1 MKYIARLNTSKLKKY
16 IDNFPVLA
24 ILGPRQCGKSTL
36 AKQILQSYNS
46 IYLDLENPDDLA
58 KLSEP
63 ILFFNQHKD
72 KIICLDEI
80 QRLPEI
86 FTILRSIIDDN
97 NRNAQFILLG
107 SASPQLLKQTSETL
121 AGRIVY
127 HELTPFLQSELP
139 HIYKKDV
146 ISSYWFRGGFPRSV
160 LAIDNEISEVWRKNF
175 ILTFL
180 EKDIPNLGFGYPP
193 KKIRRLWQMIA
204 HSQGQLVNLSE
215 LGKSLGISHTMIRQ
229 YIDLLEQTYMI
240 RVLQPYFGNTKKRI
254 TKTPKVYIRD
264 TGILHSL
271 LSISSPENILG
282 HPVAGSSWETM
293 VIENIISQTPDYTHS
308 FYRTSNGNE
317 IDLILENGTNTF
329 AIECKLSSAP
339 KLSRSFYSVLN
350 DVKAKFAW
358 VVAPVND
365 SYLIKENVKVCNLET
380 IIKDLTKKLTTID
393 REKKYSN

>member
-36 AKQILQSYNS
+36 AKQLLQSYNS

-58 KLSEP
+58 KLAEP

-139 HIYKKDV
+139 NTYTKDA

-193 KKIRRLWQMIA
+193 EKIRRLWQMIA
-204 HSQGQLVNLSE
+204 HSQGQLVNLTE

-254 TKTPKVYIRD
+254 TKTPKIYIRD

-271 LSISSPENILG
+271 LRISSPEIILG

-293 VIENIISQTPDYTHS
+293 VIENIISQTSNYSHS
-308 FYRTSNGNE
+308 FYRSSNGNE

-339 KLSRSFYSVLN
+339 KLSRSFYSVLD

-365 SYLIKENVKVCNLET
+365 SYLIKENIKVCNLET
-380 IIKDLTKKLTTID
+380 IIKDLT
-393 REKKYSN
+393 EKTY

>member
-36 AKQILQSYNS
+36 AKQLLQSYNS

-58 KLSEP
+58 KLAEP

-139 HIYKKDV
+139 NTYTKDA

-193 KKIRRLWQMIA
+193 EKIRRLWQMIA
-204 HSQGQLVNLSE
+204 HSQGQLVNLTE

-254 TKTPKVYIRD
+254 TKTPKIYIRD

-271 LSISSPENILG
+271 LRISSPEIILG

-293 VIENIISQTPDYTHS
+293 VIENIISQTSNYTHS

-339 KLSRSFYSVLN
+339 KLSRSFYSVLD

-365 SYLIKENVKVCNLET
+365 SYLIKENIKVCNLET
-380 IIKDLTKKLTTID
+380 IIKDLT
-393 REKKYSN
+393 EKTY

>member
-36 AKQILQSYNS
+36 AKQLLQSYNS

-58 KLSEP
+58 KLAEP

-139 HIYKKDV
+139 NTYTKDA

-193 KKIRRLWQMIA
+193 EKIRRLWQMIA
-204 HSQGQLVNLSE
+204 HSQGQLVNLTE

-254 TKTPKVYIRD
+254 TKTPKIYIRD

-271 LSISSPENILG
+271 LRISSPEIILG

-293 VIENIISQTPDYTHS
+293 VIENIISQTSNYTHS
-308 FYRTSNGNE
+308 FYRSSNGNE

-339 KLSRSFYSVLN
+339 KLSRSFYSVLD

-365 SYLIKENVKVCNLET
+365 SYLIKENIKVCNLET
-380 IIKDLTKKLTTID
+380 IIKDLT
-393 REKKYSN
+393 EKTY

>member
-36 AKQILQSYNS
+36 AKQLLQSYNS

-58 KLSEP
+58 KLAEP

-139 HIYKKDV
+139 NTYTKDA

-193 KKIRRLWQMIA
+193 EKIRRLWQMIA
-204 HSQGQLVNLSE
+204 HSQGQLVNLTE

-254 TKTPKVYIRD
+254 TKTPKIYIRD

-271 LSISSPENILG
+271 LRISSPEIILG

-293 VIENIISQTPDYTHS
+293 VIENIISQTSNYTHS

-339 KLSRSFYSVLN
+339 KLSRSFYSVLD

-380 IIKDLTKKLTTID
+380 IIKDLT
-393 REKKYSN
+393 EKTY

>member
-36 AKQILQSYNS
+36 AKQLLQSYNS

-58 KLSEP
+58 KLAEP

-139 HIYKKDV
+139 IIYTKDA

-180 EKDIPNLGFGYPP
+180 EKDIPNLGFGYSPE
-193 KKIRRLWQMIA
+193 KIRRLWQMIA

-254 TKTPKVYIRD
+254 TKTPKIYIRD

-271 LSISSPENILG
+271 LRISSPEIILG

-293 VIENIISQTPDYTHS
+293 VIENIISQTSDYTHS

-339 KLSRSFYSVLN
+339 KLSRSFYSVLD

-380 IIKDLTKKLTTID
+380 IIKDLTKK
-393 REKKYSN
+393 N